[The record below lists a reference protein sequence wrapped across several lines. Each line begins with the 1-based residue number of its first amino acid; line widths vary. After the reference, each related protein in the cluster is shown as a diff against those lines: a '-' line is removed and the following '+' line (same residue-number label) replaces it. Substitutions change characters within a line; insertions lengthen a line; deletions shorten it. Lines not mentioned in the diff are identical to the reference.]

1 MSTKILNGVYTTAY
15 NLTSPVTTLSITAAG
30 YLADGITATGLGSY
44 RIINNGGILAADGA
58 ISLAGGG
65 TVLNTGS
72 IISQSTTAGAG
83 VLLSGGGAV
92 INGGTSATGA
102 LIEGYYGV
110 ATLGAATIAND
121 GTIMA
126 TGKYAVSLAA
136 GGVVTNGGAGADQA
150 LIEGQDGVV
159 SKVAATLT
167 NSGVILATYGAG
179 VYFGGGV
186 VNNGGATDTTA
197 TIEAVEVGVD
207 FKSAAGTVTNGGS
220 IIGLGTS
227 GIGVA
232 MLAGGSVINGSTADT
247 HALISG
253 VVAVG
258 IVGGTGTVA
267 NYGTITSDATTI
279 SSTTAGVYMS
289 TGGTVTNGSSKVTS
303 ALISGPYGVS
313 IGGAAGTVSNF
324 GTIGGLTAEIGVALL
339 AGGSFTNG
347 AISDKTALVRAAT
360 GVGTAGA
367 PATIQNYGTI
377 ISGGTTVLNSGVYM
391 QSGGVVTNGSTTDT
405 TAFIR
410 GLVGVYSKNAAAT
423 VTNFGTLTGSFGGV
437 ILAAGGK
444 VTNGSTQDTTAL
456 MQGKYGAIIANAA
469 GTVINF
475 GTIRG
480 AVVGGVGA
488 GITGG
493 GVLTNGSTTDTKA
506 LIQGA
511 VGVYVQGAG
520 KATNFGTIS
529 GNAGATSIGVTLSGG
544 GILTNGATGDTTALI
559 TGYAGALI
567 GAGATLANL
576 GTIRGTDG
584 VAVALTDATA
594 RLNAEAGSVFL
605 GGIDD
610 EAGLV
615 DFVSGGFT
623 VAGLLGAGKIAGAGT
638 VTLNGGHSTF
648 ETGLALT
655 VPEIIVAGAATVVEV
670 SSANLGFA
678 GLWDQTAGT
687 LTVDTG
693 GRINFT
699 DTGDTFA
706 GTLAGAGL
714 IDLAGGSDTLASTTI
729 SATDLVINTAKVT
742 LSGTIGLSGTL
753 NATTANLIVAAG
765 GATLTGG
772 GRLNL
777 GASTDRL
784 YGATAAATLTNVNDQ
799 ILGGGALGNGVLT
812 LVNQAGGLIDGKAS
826 TALVINTGANTIV
839 NAGKIEANGAGGV
852 VVSSAI
858 NNTGTL
864 YVDGSVLTLN
874 GAVTGAGKGVING
887 GTLFAAGAFSEN
899 VTFAG
904 VGVLE
909 LARSTA
915 YAGSVT
921 GLATGGTNSLD
932 LNDIASDGTTTA
944 TYSGT
949 TASGTLTVTDG
960 THTARI
966 KLIGDYTA
974 STFTLASDGHGGTT
988 VTDPPAPAAK
998 PHAFIAAMATMGA
1011 GAGGLAT
1018 ATAATSLAEPTRLA
1032 RPG

>member
-1 MSTKILNGVYTTAY
+1 VTTKILSGIYTTTY

-30 YLADGITATGLGSY
+30 YLAGGITATGLGSY
-44 RIINNGGILAADGA
+44 RIINSGGILAADGA
-58 ISLAGGG
+58 IGLAGGG

-83 VLLSGGGAV
+83 VLLSGSGAV
-92 INGGTSATGA
+92 TNGGTSATGA

-110 ATLGAATIAND
+110 TTLGAATIAND

-136 GGVVTNGGAGADQA
+136 GGVVSNGGAGADQA

-159 SKVAATLT
+159 FKVAATLT
-167 NSGVILATYGAG
+167 NSGVILATGTSSTG
-179 VYFGGGV
+179 
-186 VNNGGATDTTA
+186 
-197 TIEAVEVGVD
+197 VGVD
-207 FKSAAGTVTNGGS
+207 
-220 IIGLGTS
+220 
-227 GIGVA
+227 
-232 MLAGGSVINGSTADT
+232 ML
-247 HALISG
+247 
-253 VVAVG
+253 
-258 IVGGTGTVA
+258 
-267 NYGTITSDATTI
+267 
-279 SSTTAGVYMS
+279 M
-289 TGGTVTNGSSKVTS
+289 GGTVTNGSNQVTS
-303 ALISGPYGVS
+303 ALISGTYG
-313 IGGAAGTVSNF
+313 IIIEAAAGTVSNF
-324 GTIGGLTAEIGVALL
+324 GTIGGLTAETGVGLL

-347 AISDKTALVRAAT
+347 SISDRTALVRAAT
-360 GVGTAGA
+360 GVGAVRA
-367 PATIQNYGTI
+367 PGTFENYGTI
-377 ISGGTTVLNSGVYM
+377 LSGGTTVLNSGVYL
-391 QSGGVVTNGSTTDT
+391 SGGGVVTNGSATDT

-410 GLVGVYSKNAAAT
+410 GYAGVYSKTSPAT
-423 VTNFGTLTGSFGGV
+423 VTNFGTVVGPQAGV
-437 ILAAGGK
+437 LLDAGGK
-444 VTNGSTQDTTAL
+444 ITNGSAQDTTAL
-456 MQGKYGAIIANAA
+456 IQGRFGAGIENAA
-469 GTVINF
+469 GTLINF

-506 LIQGA
+506 LIQGEFA
-511 VGVYVQGAG
+511 VAVQGA
-520 KATNFGTIS
+520 KSTNFGTIS
-529 GNAGATSIGVTLSGG
+529 GNAGPDSFGVSLSSG

-559 TGYAGALI
+559 TAYTGAVVYI
-567 GAGATLANL
+567 GGTLANL
-576 GTIRGTDG
+576 GTIRGTGG
-584 VAVALTDATA
+584 VAVELTYATA

-623 VAGLLGAGKIAGAGT
+623 VAGLSGAGKIAGAGT

-655 VPEIIVAGAATVVEV
+655 VPKIIVAGAATVVEV
-670 SSANLGFA
+670 SSANLGFVE
-678 GLWDQTAGT
+678 LWDQTAGT
-687 LTVDTG
+687 LAVDAG

-699 DTGDTFA
+699 DTGDSFA

-784 YGATAAATLTNVNDQ
+784 YGAAAAATLTNVNDQ

-826 TALVINTGANTIV
+826 SALVINTGANTIV
-839 NAGKIEANGAGGV
+839 NAGKIEATGAGGV

-887 GTLFAAGAFSEN
+887 GILFAAGAFSEN

-904 VGVLE
+904 SGILE
-909 LARSTA
+909 LAHSTA

-932 LNDIASDGTTTA
+932 LNDIAYAGGTTKA

-974 STFTLASDGHGGTT
+974 STFNLASNGHGGTT
-988 VTDPPAPAAK
+988 VTDPPAPAR
-998 PHAFIAAMATMGA
+998 PHAFIAAMAAMGA
-1011 GAGGLAT
+1011 GAGGTMAT
-1018 ATAATSLAEPTRLA
+1018 HAGGLPDQTPRLA
-1032 RPG
+1032 APVST